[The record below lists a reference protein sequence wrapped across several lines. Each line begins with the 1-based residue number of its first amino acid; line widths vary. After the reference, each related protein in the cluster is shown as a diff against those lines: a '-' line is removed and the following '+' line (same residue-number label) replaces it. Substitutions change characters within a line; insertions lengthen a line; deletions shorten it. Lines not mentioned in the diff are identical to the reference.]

1 MSDNKGIMI
10 GCLTL
15 ILVAIFAPVIIFACG
30 WFGGWILMKIVG
42 DAVYSNAHDGVK
54 VPEWVKKKTLTVDG
68 ISKDGTRVRLM
79 PIWSWTY
86 IKYVQKV

>member
-15 ILVAIFAPVIIFACG
+15 ILVAIFAPVIIFACS

-42 DAVYSNAHDGVK
+42 DAVANGFNTLFGVSRF
-54 VPEWVKKKTLTVDG
+54 VPDMIPIICGTLATIGSYFRTTSVNN
-68 ISKDGTRVRLM
+68 K
-79 PIWSWTY
+79 
-86 IKYVQKV
+86 